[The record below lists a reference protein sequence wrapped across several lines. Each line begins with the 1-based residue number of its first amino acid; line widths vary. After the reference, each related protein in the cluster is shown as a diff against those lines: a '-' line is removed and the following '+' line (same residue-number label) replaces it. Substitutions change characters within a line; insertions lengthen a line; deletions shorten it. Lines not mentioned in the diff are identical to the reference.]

1 MTKAFAYLR
10 GTGRGQTGGAGTPRQ
25 AEAIYRHAH
34 VKSIDIVGEYRDE
47 ARNGTSDLQDRPG
60 LLTMIEDAAFSHI
73 RLVFVERPERLADDL
88 IAREIIIAELKGHG
102 VRVVAVEPDVDL
114 TAADDDPRRILIRQV
129 LDARAGLNK
138 DILTLNLRLA
148 RRRKR
153 RRFGRCEGCKPFG
166 HYPVERETLK
176 RILQL
181 RRKPHRRPRHTYQAI
196 ADILNAERRSTR
208 FGRPWTRGTV
218 RRVILRYVP
227 HRSPARLRDSE
238 SGVV

>member
-10 GTGRGQTGGAGTPRQ
+10 GTGRGRLGGAGTPRQ

-47 ARNGTSDLQDRPG
+47 ARNGTSELQDRPG
-60 LLTMIEDAAFSHI
+60 LLTMIEDAALSHI
-73 RLVFVERPERLADDL
+73 PLVFVEQPERLADDL

-102 VRVVAVEPDVDL
+102 VCVVAVKPDVDL

-129 LDARAGLNK
+129 LEGRAGLNK

-153 RRFGRCEGCKPFG
+153 RHFGRCEGCKPFG
-166 HYPVERETLK
+166 HYLGERETLK

-181 RRKPHRRPRHTYQAI
+181 RRKPNRRPRRTFQGI
-196 ADILNAERRSTR
+196 ADILNVERRPTR
-208 FGRPWTRGTV
+208 FRKQWTRGTV
-218 RRVILRYVP
+218 RRVILRHVP
-227 HRSPARLRDSE
+227 HRSNARS
-238 SGVV
+238 

>member
-1 MTKAFAYLR
+1 MTNAFAYLR
-10 GTGRGQTGGAGTPRQ
+10 GTGRGRLGGAGTPRQ

-47 ARNGTSDLQDRPG
+47 ARNGTSDLRDRPG
-60 LLTMIEDAAFSHI
+60 LLEMIEDAALSHI

-114 TAADDDPRRILIRQV
+114 TATDDDPRRILIRQV
-129 LDARAGLNK
+129 LEARAGLNK

-166 HYPVERETLK
+166 HYPGERETLT
-176 RILQL
+176 RILEL
-181 RRKPHRRPRHTYQAI
+181 SRKPHRRPKLTFQAI
-196 ADILNAERRSTR
+196 ADVLNVERRPTR
-208 FGRPWTRGTV
+208 FGKQWTRGTV
-218 RRVILRYVP
+218 RRVILRHAP
-227 HRSPARLRDSE
+227 RRSRALS
-238 SGVV
+238 